1 MPIQIILSD
10 EELQVSFNKHF
21 NALMNE
27 KSNYIN
33 PIKEALNSV
42 FGYNGSYKP
51 IIKKQVEEYL
61 ETAMV
66 NPEFQQLLGKAMAEE
81 LARRAVDAMEKKNK

>member
-21 NALMNE
+21 NALIE
-27 KSNYIN
+27 DKSTYSN
-33 PIKEALNSV
+33 PIKSVLNDIL
-42 FGYNGSYKP
+42 GYNGSYKP
-51 IIKKQVEEYL
+51 ILKKQVEEYL

-81 LARRAVDAMEKKNK
+81 LARKAVDAMEKKNK